1 MSENVQVLVEKARQ
15 GDFEAFGELV
25 HMYSKFVYSISI
37 KMVRDFHL
45 AEDLSQEVFVKAWRY
60 LKDLREPSTFSSW
73 LTTLTR
79 HHCLD
84 YIRKRDR
91 LKEEMA
97 EPNTLEKLTAASFMN
112 SHTNGHEALWEA
124 LETLDE
130 NARLVIILFFL
141 TGYRVKEISQ
151 LLQITTRAVE
161 SRIRRAKEKLKE
173 ELFKEMANTFN
184 ENRLE
189 ETFEEDVMWRIVPR
203 IATIEIPVKN
213 VKDSVEWYHKFI
225 GTKAVFEDAHSAM
238 LHLQGGNRVGV
249 PTLYLVQT
257 EERRPLHFTNT
268 LTGIKHSII
277 DFYIPD
283 LSRFHQFLKTNGV
296 TVTDL
301 NFIPGM
307 DGYGGFGFEDLDG
320 NLLSATNVTH
330 SGQA

>member
-1 MSENVQVLVEKARQ
+1 L
-15 GDFEAFGELV
+15 
-25 HMYSKFVYSISI
+25 
-37 KMVRDFHL
+37 
-45 AEDLSQEVFVKAWRY
+45 
-60 LKDLREPSTFSSW
+60 
-73 LTTLTR
+73 
-79 HHCLD
+79 
-84 YIRKRDR
+84 
-91 LKEEMA
+91 
-97 EPNTLEKLTAASFMN
+97 
-112 SHTNGHEALWEA
+112 
-124 LETLDE
+124 LDE
-130 NARLVIILFFL
+130 NARLVMILYFL

-151 LLQITTRAVE
+151 LLKITSSAVE

-189 ETFEEDVMWRIVPR
+189 ESFEEDVMWRIVPR

-213 VKDSVEWYHKFI
+213 VQDSAQWYHKYI
-225 GTKAVFEDAHSAM
+225 RTKTVFEDTQSAM
-238 LHLQGGNRVGV
+238 LHLQGGSRVGV

-257 EERRPLHFTNT
+257 EESRPLHFTNT
-268 LTGIKHSII
+268 FTNVKHSVI

-307 DGYGGFGFEDLDG
+307 DGYGGFGFEDPDG

-330 SGQA
+330 SGKNKLT